1 MIVRVPAS
9 SANLGPGFDTLGM
22 ALSLYVDAG
31 VIDGEP
37 PAGAQRIDQFHPAG
51 VAFRRAGG
59 EGELWVCSPI
69 PVGRGLG
76 FSGAVRIAGIVAAHA
91 QRHGSDPDEMADSTP
106 AMLALATELEGHADN
121 VAASLFGGIVATADG
136 RAVQIPLAFDPAI
149 VVWIP
154 SSTTSTDESR
164 AKLGREV
171 LALATRS
178 STSAEPRCSLPRWR
192 PAMSTPCAVRRKT
205 GSIRIGAWPQ
215 PSRRRRHSTRL
226 SPPVRGARGCRVR
239 VRPVA
244 AMCPL
249 DDADDLAAQMPV
261 GGHTKVLRID
271 HGGAVIEAAELGGLR
286 LGLRQGSTHDLGHR
300 VDRPLPPS
308 VAPQDRDAVGESLD
322 RAGEAEHL
330 VDDVAGEQLWCRRHL
345 RCRQRQT
352 DLQLCPR
359 WAVPTSTPWLHVQ
372 HGVPEQQADV
382 AGLAEPIGE
391 ALTAHR
397 IGEGHCPIANLSRLL
412 VATLG

>member
-9 SANLGPGFDTLGM
+9 SANLGPGFDALGM

-37 PAGAQRIDQFHPAG
+37 PAGSQHIDQFHPAS

-76 FSGAVRIAGIVAAHA
+76 FSGAVRIAGIVVAHA
-91 QRHGSDPDEMADSTP
+91 QRYGGDPEEMADRTP

-171 LALATRS
+171 LLSDAVFNIGRTALLVAALAAGDVDALRS
-178 STSAEPRCSLPRWR
+178 ATQDRLHQDRRLAAAEPSREAL
-192 PAMSTPCAVRRKT
+192 AVALDA
-205 GSIRIGAWPQ
+205 GAWC
-215 PSRRRRHSTRL
+215 SWL
-226 SPPVRGARGCRVR
+226 SGSGPT
-239 VRPVA
+239 VA

-249 DDADDLAAQMPV
+249 DDADDLAAQMPA

-271 HGGAVIEAAELGGLR
+271 HGGAVIEASG
-286 LGLRQGSTHDLGHR
+286 
-300 VDRPLPPS
+300 
-308 VAPQDRDAVGESLD
+308 
-322 RAGEAEHL
+322 
-330 VDDVAGEQLWCRRHL
+330 
-345 RCRQRQT
+345 
-352 DLQLCPR
+352 
-359 WAVPTSTPWLHVQ
+359 
-372 HGVPEQQADV
+372 
-382 AGLAEPIGE
+382 
-391 ALTAHR
+391 
-397 IGEGHCPIANLSRLL
+397 
-412 VATLG
+412 